1 VDRTTFRAKRNGS
14 GNGAALQGLEL
25 PADVA
30 EQLNLFQGRRA
41 FHNER
46 LRERIRFRTY
56 GQHSGTEKKGKMG
69 VYDGC
74 GF

>member
-14 GNGAALQGLEL
+14 GM
-25 PADVA
+25 
-30 EQLNLFQGRRA
+30 EQPFRAWNYPQMWRNNSTSFQGRRA
-41 FHNER
+41 FHMSGC
-46 LRERIRFRTY
+46 ERIRFRTY